1 MSELKSGVPDLN
13 RQEPSTIKRLGNPD
27 DDAGPHGRDNAIAI
41 ARLLAISSDEYA
53 KGLFLTVD
61 EIRERRARKQS

>member
-13 RQEPSTIKRLGNPD
+13 RQEPSLGNPD

-61 EIRERRARKQS
+61 EMRERRARKQS